1 MSKRAVDPVVMIRD
15 VAEWPDERAVGA
27 NIAQKWK
34 GWMRL
39 RNAEL
44 VAR

>member
-1 MSKRAVDPVVMIRD
+1 MVMIRD
-15 VAEWPDERAVGA
+15 VAESPDAVGP

-44 VAR
+44 LAR